1 MCVIIKSHLI
11 DGDPIAIYRAHF
23 QTSLRNFRKTE
34 KRTPIFRLTRE
45 SNPRPLARSMYT
57 NTLLSPNVWAEV
69 HTTAYNATVQCT
81 PTFYHLCCKSH
92 VIGDSVLLLRNFRKT
107 EKNPVVLCP
116 TRDPLSGSHTC
127 DHSTNEAVLK

>member
-1 MCVIIKSHLI
+1 MAAHRRATHAQLK
-11 DGDPIAIYRAHF
+11 DGFHVEI
-23 QTSLRNFRKTE
+23 SLFGG
-34 KRTPIFRLTRE
+34 L
-45 SNPRPLARSMYT
+45 SMYT